1 MQMVAQSDTVGTHT
15 KCCGMQVA
23 PAELEDILRSHPG
36 IADAAVIGIPSDRSG
51 EVPKAFV
58 VPREPK
64 LTEDDVKKFV
74 AEKVSEHKHL
84 AGGVQFITTVPKT
97 ASGKIL
103 RRNLKEMYSK

>member
-1 MQMVAQSDTVGTHT
+1 
-15 KCCGMQVA
+15 MQVA

-36 IADAAVIGIPSDRSG
+36 IADAAVIGIPHDRSG
-51 EVPKAFV
+51 EVPKAFI

-64 LTEDDVKKFV
+64 LTEDDVKEFV
-74 AEKVSEHKHL
+74 EQKVSEHKHL
-84 AGGVQFITTVPKT
+84 AGGVQFVTSIPKT

>member
-1 MQMVAQSDTVGTHT
+1 
-15 KCCGMQVA
+15 MQVA

-36 IADAAVIGIPSDRSG
+36 IADAAVIGIPNDRSG

-74 AEKVSEHKHL
+74 AGKVSEHKHL
-84 AGGVQFITTVPKT
+84 TGGVQFITAVPKT

-103 RRNLKEMYSK
+103 RRNLKEMHSK